1 VRSELR
7 DLRIDF
13 VSLTSAGA
21 DQDAH
26 VMLAKTAP
34 DPAEESHMSD
44 LAEPIRKALGDEAEL
59 TEEQAEALNAAFD
72 EARSAVP
79 EGYVEAP
86 AEGAEDPA
94 AAAED
99 GGESSDD
106 AAGEPAPTEVDV
118 TKSAEFVELKKRLDA
133 EVRARRERDF
143 VDEPSA
149 EDAHLPGDATAITKS
164 RGGSTKARD
173 RRGRFTRARHRDQPA
188 GEQRTPGQAPALTTE
203 ERLEADL
210 AATDGRLDALLARE
224 RHTDASET
232 ALAKLLG
239 VRERLLYRLAQVRG
253 ETHPSPRAADDPDA
267 AAHHP
272 GEPHAAY
279 VLIPGTSA
287 DPADYFGVQERSER
301 CPACTYS

>member
-1 VRSELR
+1 MSAVARRPVVLREVLVRLLAEREVPVRSELR

-79 EGYVEAP
+79 EGYVEAR

-94 AAAED
+94 AAGED
-99 GGESSDD
+99 GGEASDA

-118 TKSAEFVELKKRLDA
+118 TKSAEFVELKKSLDA

-143 VDEPSA
+143 VDEHSA
-149 EDAHLPGDATAITKS
+149 EDAQLPGDATAITKS
-164 RGGSTKARD
+164 RGGSTKVRD
-173 RRGRFTRARHRDQPA
+173 RRGRFTRTGNAAQAGRHARS
-188 GEQRTPGQAPALTTE
+188 G
-203 ERLEADL
+203 
-210 AATDGRLDALLARE
+210 
-224 RHTDASET
+224 
-232 ALAKLLG
+232 
-239 VRERLLYRLAQVRG
+239 
-253 ETHPSPRAADDPDA
+253 
-267 AAHHP
+267 
-272 GEPHAAY
+272 
-279 VLIPGTSA
+279 
-287 DPADYFGVQERSER
+287 
-301 CPACTYS
+301 